1 MFSSLEKHPRNTKQH
16 KMWSWFG
23 VLLLLCGLC
32 SARPPIVDGPKDPPI
47 IDPADLK
54 KENGSEEW
62 NKAIEYT
69 RYLQEVVQVLESD
82 TDFRKKLETVD
93 VEKIRDGSIADELD
107 FVNHKVRSKLD
118 DIKRQELERLRHL
131 AMKQFEHDNGID
143 REHIKMPG
151 HLEVGGDT
159 FEKEDLK
166 KLILSTT
173 RDLEEADKNRR
184 GEFKRYEMEKRHERE
199 SRLKEMQDEG
209 ARKVQEDEYRQ
220 MKEKHKKHEK
230 PHHPMTKD
238 QLEEIWEDKDR
249 MRPEDFDPK
258 TFFAFHDLN
267 GDGVWDQDEV
277 KMLFEKELDKVYNK
291 DAPEDDMMERAE
303 EMERMREH
311 VFKESDT
318 DRNNLISFEEF
329 LSETKRDE
337 FDNDPGWD
345 TLDEE
350 DPFTDEEFRAY
361 EMQRQRE
368 IIDYTPRPDNKQQH
382 DEAVQPN
389 LQHPVDPVE
398 PRRGGIPGQAAF
410 KPDEGYLRGGGASA
424 HHEEADEP
432 SQP

>member
-1 MFSSLEKHPRNTKQH
+1 MWFSLS
-16 KMWSWFG
+16 
-23 VLLLLCGLC
+23 VLLLLCRLN
-32 SARPPIVDGPKDPPI
+32 SARPPIVDSTKDPPI

-82 TDFRKKLETVD
+82 VDFRKKLETVD

-107 FVNHKVRSKLD
+107 LVNHKVRSKLD

-131 AMKQFEHDNGID
+131 AMKQFEQNSGID
-143 REHIKMPG
+143 REHIKMPV
-151 HLEVGGDT
+151 HLEVGRES

-184 GEFKRYEMEKRHERE
+184 DEFKRYEMEKRHERE
-199 SRLKEMQDEG
+199 SRLKELQDEDT
-209 ARKVQEDEYRQ
+209 RKAQTDEYRKMQ
-220 MKEKHKKHEK
+220 EKHKNHER

-368 IIDYTPRPDNKQQH
+368 TIDYTPRPDNKQQYE
-382 DEAVQPN
+382 EAVQPN
-389 LQHPVDPVE
+389 LQHPVNPVE
-398 PRRGGIPGQAAF
+398 PRRGGIPGQPAF
-410 KPDEGYLRGGGASA
+410 KPDEGYLRNRGASA
-424 HHEEADEP
+424 QHDEADEASP
-432 SQP
+432 